1 MSLNDKILLEQS
13 MCTDGGFKRVA
24 DEYVENKKSLGCK
37 VKQCEGKWYYKPDSC
52 KSKPTPPKT
61 DPKKKEDPKT
71 DPKKKEDSK
80 TEPEKDNIGGCD
92 WKVSEGMIFR
102 CNDMKKCDSDAGDI
116 FRDYVYE
123 EFPEIAKQ
131 HDLEKKGVK
140 NLDYCSS
147 KMKKVWNHVYDG
159 DVFPGLKGKTI
170 GYIFH
175 ENLINQFFNIK
186 CEPWVTDNYFFN
198 DYKTDDERNQASYD
212 MVVAYTEK
220 QPSMLDSDMLDLCDN
235 TIDNDLYWADK
246 NKKELYKHPIVKWIA
261 NLNITKGV
269 KWYDEWRKT
278 LKESVTTHLI
288 ERKLKIKKK
297 LKEMKTN
304 KTISE
309 NVKEKLKISKLD
321 KKISLKEN
329 SKYFFNQSYR
339 KFFDNYFNSGVLK
352 TLNESELDDFDIA
365 FNSVFGGHEE
375 TFIEKGIQFI
385 LNKLQI
391 DPNSEIS
398 KKISDTFKS
407 LPKEDAKK
415 MIDPQYVSETIVSIL
430 PESFIEISD
439 PSGDGLETIVRN
451 TIAKLAASRTTLDDL
466 THQISQKVKQS
477 LEDLKNTTI
486 ETSLDMKKSYIE
498 KLKSSI

>member
-1 MSLNDKILLEQS
+1 VFFD
-13 MCTDGGFKRVA
+13 RV
-24 DEYVENKKSLGCK
+24 Y
-37 VKQCEGKWYYKPDSC
+37 VKQC
-52 KSKPTPPKT
+52 
-61 DPKKKEDPKT
+61 
-71 DPKKKEDSK
+71 
-80 TEPEKDNIGGCD
+80 
-92 WKVSEGMIFR
+92 
-102 CNDMKKCDSDAGDI
+102 
-116 FRDYVYE
+116 
-123 EFPEIAKQ
+123 
-131 HDLEKKGVK
+131 DL
-140 NLDYCSS
+140 
-147 KMKKVWNHVYDG
+147 
-159 DVFPGLKGKTI
+159 
-170 GYIFH
+170 
-175 ENLINQFFNIK
+175 
-186 CEPWVTDNYFFN
+186 
-198 DYKTDDERNQASYD
+198 
-212 MVVAYTEK
+212 
-220 QPSMLDSDMLDLCDN
+220 
-235 TIDNDLYWADK
+235 TIDNDLGWAEK
-246 NKKELYKHPIVKWIA
+246 NNKKDLHKNPVVKIVA
-261 NLNITKGV
+261 DLEPYNV
-269 KWYDEWRKT
+269 KWYDYWRKS
-278 LKESVTTHLI
+278 LVKKESVTTHLI

-309 NVKEKLKISKLD
+309 NVKEKLKISKLN

-352 TLNESELDDFDIA
+352 TLNESELGDFDIA

-391 DPNSEIS
+391 DPNSEIGE
-398 KKISDTFKS
+398 KISDTFKS

-486 ETSLDMKKSYIE
+486 ETSTDMKKSYIE
-498 KLKSSI
+498 KLKSSITQGL

>member
-1 MSLNDKILLEQS
+1 MNSLNKHLLLEE
-13 MCTDGGFKRVA
+13 GGWTRISCSKMSNWKHCLTKKVA
-24 DEYVENKKSLGCK
+24 GECFVNKS
-37 VKQCEGKWYYKPDSC
+37 SC
-52 KSKPTPPKT
+52 KSKPTPPPKPPIPT
-61 DPKKKEDPKT
+61 PTPTPPKPKKNDIT
-71 DPKKKEDSK
+71 DCE
-80 TEPEKDNIGGCD
+80 
-92 WKVSEGMIFR
+92 WKPSEGMYFR
-102 CNDMKKCDSDAGDI
+102 CNDSNECDTEAGDI
-116 FRDYVYE
+116 FREYVNR
-123 EFPEIAKQ
+123 EFSEIAKT
-131 HDLEKKGVK
+131 HNLNKKGTET
-140 NLDYCSS
+140 LDYCNST
-147 KMKKVWNHVYDG
+147 MKKVWEHVYNG
-159 DVFPGLKGKTI
+159 DDYPGLKGETI
-170 GYIFH
+170 GIIFQNH
-175 ENLINQFFNIK
+175 LIPQVFKIECK
-186 CEPWVTDNYFFN
+186 PWETNNYFINDYQTEPERDKAAFKMLVSFN
-198 DYKTDDERNQASYD
+198 DKFTSL
-212 MVVAYTEK
+212 
-220 QPSMLDSDMLDLCDN
+220 LDARMLDLCDK
-235 TIDNDLYWADK
+235 TIDNDLYWARK
-246 NKKELYKHPIVKWIA
+246 NGKKDLHKNPIVKWIA
-261 NLNITKGV
+261 NSELKKGV
-269 KWYDEWRKT
+269 KYYDEWKKT

-339 KFFDNYFNSGVLK
+339 KFFNNYFNSGVLK
-352 TLNESELDDFDIA
+352 TLNESELGDFDIA

-391 DPNSEIS
+391 DPNSEIG

-451 TIAKLAASRTTLDDL
+451 TMAKLAASRTTLDDL

-486 ETSLDMKKSYIE
+486 ETSTDMKKSYIE
-498 KLKSSI
+498 KLKSSITQGL